1 MQLSELIKVFI
12 LGVIQSITEWLPISS
27 TGHML
32 LFNALVPLNVTPEFK
47 EVFLVLIQLG
57 SIMAVVVLYFTK
69 LNPFSS
75 KHNST
80 EKKGI
85 WQLWFKVLIG
95 SIPAG
100 IIGVLFNDYIDA
112 LFYDNV
118 YIIAAALIIYGIFFI
133 VIENRNK
140 VKESKINS
148 LSEIKYSDAIKI
160 GVFQMLSLVPGTS
173 RSGSTILGSM
183 LCGVN
188 RYVAAEFSFFLAIPA
203 MFGAS
208 LLKLL
213 KFGWV
218 FTQSEIIILIFGML
232 VAFVGSIIVI
242 KFLLDYIKRNDFK
255 IFGYYRIVL
264 GIIVLIYFILIK

>member
-1 MQLSELIKVFI
+1 MQLAELIKVFI

-32 LFNALVPLNVTPEFK
+32 LFNELVPLSVTPEFK

-75 KHNST
+75 KHDKK

-100 IIGVLFNDYIDA
+100 VIGVLFNDYIDS

-140 VKESKINS
+140 VRETKINS

-160 GVFQMLSLVPGTS
+160 GFFQMLALVPGTS
-173 RSGSTILGSM
+173 RSGSTILGAM
-183 LCGVN
+183 LFGVN

-208 LLKLL
+208 LVKLL
-213 KFGWV
+213 KFGWG
-218 FTQSEIIILIFGML
+218 FTQNEIMILVFGML
-232 VAFVGSIIVI
+232 IAFIGSIIVI
-242 KFLLDYIKRNDFK
+242 KFLLNYIKRNDFK
-255 IFGYYRIVL
+255 VFGYYRIVL
-264 GIIVLIYFILIK
+264 GIVVLIYFILIK

>member
-1 MQLSELIKVFI
+1 MQLAELIKVFI

-32 LFNALVPLNVTPEFK
+32 LFNELVPLSVTPEFK

-75 KHNST
+75 KHDKK

-85 WQLWFKVLIG
+85 RQLWFKVLIG

-100 IIGVLFNDYIDA
+100 VIGVLFNDYIDS

-140 VKESKINS
+140 VRETKINS

-160 GVFQMLSLVPGTS
+160 GFFQMLALVPGTS
-173 RSGSTILGSM
+173 RSGSTILGAM
-183 LCGVN
+183 LFGVN

-208 LLKLL
+208 LVKLL
-213 KFGWV
+213 KFGWG
-218 FTQSEIIILIFGML
+218 FTQNEIMILVFGML
-232 VAFVGSIIVI
+232 IAFIGSIIVI
-242 KFLLDYIKRNDFK
+242 KFLLNYIKRNDFK
-255 IFGYYRIVL
+255 VFGYYRIVL
-264 GIIVLIYFILIK
+264 GIVVLIYFILIK

>member
-1 MQLSELIKVFI
+1 MQLAELIKVFI

-32 LFNALVPLNVTPEFK
+32 LFNELVPLHVTLEFK

-75 KHNST
+75 KHDAT

-100 IIGVLFNDYIDA
+100 LIGILFNDYIDS

-118 YIIAAALIIYGIFFI
+118 YIIAAALIIYGVFFI

-140 VKESKINS
+140 VKETKINS

-160 GVFQMLSLVPGTS
+160 GVFQMLALVPGTS
-173 RSGSTILGSM
+173 RSGSTILGAM

-208 LLKLL
+208 LVKLL

-218 FTQSEIIILIFGML
+218 FTQNEIIILLFGMF
-232 VAFVGSIIVI
+232 VAFIGSIIVI
-242 KFLLDYIKRNDFK
+242 KFLLNYIKRNDFK

-264 GIIVLIYFILIK
+264 GIIVLIYFVLIK